1 MLEILSYMGTP
12 TVINPTLII
21 DNYSLILIDTGFPG
35 VYNQIHEAVEKEGL
49 SFNKLNTII
58 LTHQDIDHIG
68 SVNEI
73 LKEVPNKIKVLS
85 HAEDAEYINGQKTPV
100 KLAKLESN
108 LEYIPDNM
116 KIIYK
121 KLKAGFERSKV
132 NIDEVLVHE
141 QKLPYCGGITVIFT
155 PGHTPGHMCL
165 YINRYKILIAGDM
178 FCVRDGMLFKS
189 NKDLNFDEKLND
201 QSVKKLMD
209 YDIETV
215 ICYHGGICNENVNK
229 RISELVNKSK
239 FQFIYQIEE

>member
-1 MLEILSYMGTP
+1 MKIETGIYMLEILSDMETP
-12 TVINPTLII
+12 TVINPTLIV

-68 SVNEI
+68 NVNEI

-85 HAEDAEYINGQKTPV
+85 HGEDAEYINGQKTPV

-141 QKLPYCGGITVIFT
+141 QQLPYCGGIIVIFT

-165 YINRYKILIAGDM
+165 YIKRYKILIAGDI
-178 FCVRDGMLFKS
+178 FCVRDGMLFKC

-229 RISELVNKSK
+229 RISELANESK
-239 FQFIYQIEE
+239 F